1 MTGGDP
7 IESPHTLAG
16 SAPSSQA
23 SSLPA
28 GIPLP
33 FEACGPQRR
42 SRPLQRGSWRLQL
55 ENKPEEEVILK
66 GKPLG
71 PQT

>member
-1 MTGGDP
+1 MSGRPPAKAP
-7 IESPHTLAG
+7 IPCLVVPPPPRPA
-16 SAPSSQA
+16 
-23 SSLPA
+23 A

-42 SRPLQRGSWRLQL
+42 SRPLQWGSWSLQL